1 MVRAAVLGRMSPEER
16 VLVEDMRD
24 WLLTCAGIN
33 TAVMERLMDTLDE
46 EEVDSLDDLRILASR
61 AGGKFDTRLT
71 VTTAGKIRAALQ
83 ETTPPMRRRGA
94 PPTPPPPPEPLPEP
108 PLPESAD
115 DAAQD
120 EPTQALPSPPPA
132 PPPASPTAS
141 TITSAITSATVTAA
155 ESSSAI
161 TTAEPSA
168 TLVDLRG

>member
-1 MVRAAVLGRMSPEER
+1 MSPEER

-71 VTTAGKIRAALQ
+71 VTTAGKIRAALR
-83 ETTPPMRRRGA
+83 ETTPPMSRRGA

-132 PPPASPTAS
+132 PPTASPTAS